1 MPRCKSKSVEQ
12 RRKLIAQ
19 YNSRQR
25 EGETPDA
32 AAKRRESNRVGMK
45 RHRSQESAETTEK
58 RRAADKSHK
67 KQCREQETAETTAKR
82 RAADKSHKKQRREQE
97 TAETTAKRR
106 AADKSHKKQRREQET
121 AETTAK
127 RRAADKSHKK
137 QRREQETAETT
148 AERRSANR
156 VGMKRHRAQESA
168 ETTAKRR
175 AADKSHK
182 KQRRE
187 QESAE
192 TTAERRAADKSHKK
206 RQRKQE
212 TAETTAKRLKTAR
225 TVIKRCRRKKQSEE
239 ATIDKCASTFF
250 SRIAEG
256 PIYACMSCCRLLY
269 RSTIR
274 EFKVENYTTNEDTE
288 KIVHCTTGTQ
298 VNGKYWVCMTCHNAL
313 KQGRVP
319 TQSWGNNLELDEVPP
334 QLKDLRPLELR
345 LISQRIP
352 FMKLVGLPR
361 GGQKAIHGSAVN
373 VPTKLQTIT
382 SLLPRLPA
390 TAEVVP
396 LKLKRR
402 LCYQGHYMYE
412 YIRPKKV
419 VDALVWLKN
428 NNPLYK
434 DITICP
440 DWEQEWEG
448 DDPDLWEAMTGRITE
463 NKDREATLSP
473 REDGPVTGN
482 DNHGEPALE
491 TERGEI
497 DLKEEEDR
505 ISFEQASQLRGLPYD
520 TMLQEERVA
529 DGECTYSLAPGE
541 NQKPCPFLTDEKF
554 EEMANPS
561 KYPFGRGGLLQE
573 RSTNITPRKYFNQR
587 LLHQDG
593 RFARDIEY
601 LLTAQYTVEAKQVRD
616 SIQISMRQT
625 RGHTFRNKTIN
636 AGLMKNSDNV
646 QAMLRTDMAFKFMRN
661 IRGSPAYWNT
671 VLLDLLAMVRQLGI
685 PTWFLTL
692 SAADMQWPEV
702 IQSIA
707 HQYGKRLT
715 AEDIKNMP
723 WEEKCSWLRY
733 NPVTAARQF
742 NHRLNV
748 FFKEFIGGK
757 ANPIGELQDFM
768 IRIEFQARGSPHAHT
783 ILWMKDAPKLN
794 VNSDKEVIAFIN
806 KHQTCAIPDE
816 EDSELRN
823 LVLSLQ
829 RHVHSATCRKGG
841 ICRFKSPHQPSKE
854 TVIARPD
861 QEELSDVKKKQKE
874 VLSKVRSV
882 MDDKNLPEDISLQN
896 LLQKADVSP
905 DAYEQALKVAKSEKI
920 ILQRHPSERNIN
932 QYNPKILTTWRANMD
947 LQFILDPYSCIMYIT
962 SYMLKSERAMSELL
976 RKVAEE
982 SRGEDLKA
990 KLTKV
995 GSAFLNNRELS
1006 AQEAAWKQTSLPL
1019 HRASRA
1025 RVFVNTAPKEKR
1037 VSMLKP
1043 QSVLQDMAD
1052 EDDNIFCTS
1061 LTDRYET
1068 RPNILKDMSLIEFA
1082 ATYKTGGQDAPDE
1095 VFDHIPEVRHSCDDQ
1110 DATCSGETDEEDS
1123 KRYPPVITLLNDM
1136 GQMRKRKRHCI
1147 VRFHKEKNEG
1157 EERYRNLL
1165 MLYYPWRNEDVDLKA
1180 HFSSFKEHYDC
1191 VKDTVHANE
1200 AKFSVHAEAIEEAY
1214 DNLQRNGPPEDAWD
1228 SIAPNVEFQ
1237 QAEQQAEGT
1246 TIENELHEEND
1257 RDNIDLAPHT
1267 KPSGH
1272 SELYM
1277 RFSTELNTTSLTS
1290 STYRSMMRSLNTA
1303 QMEVV
1308 RFHRKWCK
1316 DAIYALQHDQP
1327 VPQYT
1332 LFLSGPGGVGKS
1344 HVIKL
1349 IHHDTIRL
1357 VQRLSGHFDPDE
1369 LSVLITAFT
1378 GTAAFNI
1385 DGMTLHSALGFGGG
1399 PKKDKEYRPLG
1410 SEKLHNLRL
1419 RLGKLKLLIVDE
1431 VSMLGSDHLYHTHRR
1446 LEDICGTCDPDSRFG
1461 GVSILAV
1468 GDLFQLQPVGQR
1480 HVFDLPSDS
1489 YAKLHGSLWEENFSM
1504 MELTECVRQREDQQ
1518 FAQLLLR
1525 MRTAKCTEG
1534 DIAVLKSRIIS
1545 KTDPNY
1551 PSEVLHVFKTNKEV
1565 DDHNKE
1571 HLKKLSTQHFH
1582 IQAIDTKKDIYTG
1595 LVDVGLY
1602 KTKNDKG
1609 LRETVSLAVGARVMV
1624 TVNID
1629 VADGLV
1635 NGTLG
1640 KVVGIDNTLND
1651 VHAVLVTFDS
1661 DRVGRQA
1668 KADSQYKD
1676 SYPGA
1681 VPIKRQSLQILTG
1694 STQTVQAQRA
1704 QFPLT
1709 LAWGCTIHKVQGKTL
1724 DRIVVSMDDKSN
1736 FMPGQCYV
1744 AMSRVK
1750 TLNGLYLLGFDPKSI
1765 RCNPDV
1771 VQEMNRLR
1779 QKLSPKVP
1787 LPFATTMSGMQI
1799 RLLNIRSYLE
1809 HLDDL
1814 KVDQTVPQADVL
1826 CIVETFLKGQE
1837 PIDIVLPNAQSF
1849 RADRVG
1855 RLGGGVMAV
1864 ARKAVCPTELAIT
1877 SSELECTAITV
1888 TKSSTKVNIVTIY
1901 RPPCFPPAIFMDR
1914 LQNILPLLQNPTV
1927 ILGDFNFDLLK
1938 YPDHNILT
1946 VMNQFG
1952 FKQQVQT
1959 PTTDQGSLLD
1969 HVYINSNC
1977 SAQVNVVDTYYSDH
1991 DMVCISLNCKDH
2003 ADDTP

>member
-1 MPRCKSKSVEQ
+1 MKRH
-12 RRKLIAQ
+12 RAQ
-19 YNSRQR
+19 ES
-25 EGETPDA
+25 EETTE
-32 AAKRRESNRVGMK
+32 KRRASNRVGMK
-45 RHRSQESAETTEK
+45 RHRAQESEETTEKRRASNRVGMKRHRAQESEESTAK

-67 KQCREQETAETTAKR
+67 KRHRAQESEESTAKRRAADKSHKKRHRAQESAATTAKR
-82 RAADKSHKKQRREQE
+82 RAADKSHKK
-97 TAETTAKRR
+97 
-106 AADKSHKKQRREQET
+106 
-121 AETTAK
+121 
-127 RRAADKSHKK
+127 
-137 QRREQETAETT
+137 
-148 AERRSANR
+148 
-156 VGMKRHRAQESA
+156 RHRAQESA
-168 ETTAKRR
+168 ATTAKR
-175 AADKSHK
+175 
-182 KQRRE
+182 Q
-187 QESAE
+187 
-192 TTAERRAADKSHKK
+192 
-206 RQRKQE
+206 
-212 TAETTAKRLKTAR
+212 
-225 TVIKRCRRKKQSEE
+225 
-239 ATIDKCASTFF
+239 
-250 SRIAEG
+250 
-256 PIYACMSCCRLLY
+256 
-269 RSTIR
+269 
-274 EFKVENYTTNEDTE
+274 
-288 KIVHCTTGTQ
+288 
-298 VNGKYWVCMTCHNAL
+298 AL
-313 KQGRVP
+313 NRQGRVP

-419 VDALVWLKN
+419 VDALVWLKD

-440 DWEQEWEG
+440 DWEREWEG
-448 DDPDLWEAMTGRITE
+448 DDPDLWEAMTGRITD
-463 NKDREATLSP
+463 NRDREVTSST
-473 REDGPVTGN
+473 REDGPSTAN
-482 DNHGEPALE
+482 DHHAETALE
-491 TERGEI
+491 TERGDI
-497 DLKEEEDR
+497 DLEEEEDR
-505 ISFEQASQLRGLPYD
+505 ISFEQTSQLRGLPYD
-520 TMLQEERVA
+520 TMLQDERVA
-529 DGECTYSLAPGE
+529 DGECTYSVAPGE
-541 NQKPCPFLTDEKF
+541 HQKPCPFLTDEKF

-625 RGHTFRNKTIN
+625 RGHTFQNKTIN
-636 AGLMKNSDNV
+636 AGLMKNTDNV

-707 HQYGKRLT
+707 HQYGKTLT

-783 ILWMKDAPKLN
+783 ILWMKNAPKLN
-794 VNSDKEVIAFIN
+794 VNSDKDIIAFIN

-816 EDSELRN
+816 EQSDLRN

-841 ICRFKSPHQPSKE
+841 GCRFKFPHQPSKE

-861 QEELSDVKKKQKE
+861 QEELIDVQKKQKE

-882 MDDKNLPEDISLQN
+882 MDDKNIPEDISLQN

-932 QYNPKILTTWRANMD
+932 QYNPKILATWRANMD

-1043 QSVLQDMAD
+1043 QSVLQDMTD

-1061 LTDRYET
+1061 LTDRYES

-1082 ATYKTGGQDAPDE
+1082 ATYKTGGQDVPDE
-1095 VFDHIPEVRHSCDDQ
+1095 VFDHIPDVRHSCDDQ
-1110 DATCSGETDEEDS
+1110 DATCSGETDEEDD

-1147 VRFHKEKNEG
+1147 VRFHKEKTDG

-1165 MLYYPWRNEDVDLKA
+1165 MLYYPWRHEDVDLKA
-1180 HFSSFKEHYDC
+1180 GFSSFKDHYDS
-1191 VKDTVHANE
+1191 VKDTVHVNE
-1200 AKFSVHAEAIEEAY
+1200 AKFSVHAEVIEEAY
-1214 DNLQRNGPPEDAWD
+1214 ENLQRNGPPEDVWD
-1228 SIAPNVEFQ
+1228 SVAPNVEYQ
-1237 QAEQQAEGT
+1237 QAEQIAEGT
-1246 TIENELHEEND
+1246 TTQNDLPEEND
-1257 RDNIDLAPHT
+1257 RDNIDLAPHRNT
-1267 KPSGH
+1267 NDH
-1272 SELYM
+1272 SELYR
-1277 RFSTELNTTSLTS
+1277 RFSTDLNTTSLTS
-1290 STYRSMMRSLNTA
+1290 STYRSMMRSLNAA

-1308 RFHRKWCK
+1308 RVHRKWCK
-1316 DAIYALQHDQP
+1316 DSIYALQHDQP

-1344 HVIKL
+1344 HVIKI
-1349 IHHDTIRL
+1349 IHHETIRL
-1357 VQRLSGHFDPDE
+1357 LQRLSGHYDPDE

-1385 DGMTLHSALGFGGG
+1385 NGMTLHSALGFGGG
-1399 PKKDKEYRPLG
+1399 PKKSNEYKPVG

-1419 RLGKLKLLIVDE
+1419 RLGKLKLLIIDE
-1431 VSMLGSDHLYHTHRR
+1431 CSMLGSDHLYHTHRR

-1480 HVFDLPSDS
+1480 HVFDLPTDS
-1489 YAKLHGSLWEENFSM
+1489 YAKLHGSLWEENFTM
-1504 MELTECVRQREDQQ
+1504 MELTECVRQREDQD

-1525 MRTAKCTEG
+1525 MRTAECTED
-1534 DIAVLKSRIIS
+1534 DITVLKSRIIS
-1545 KTDPNY
+1545 KTDPHY
-1551 PSEVLHVFKTNKEV
+1551 PSEVLHVFKTNREV
-1565 DDHNKE
+1565 DDHNKD
-1571 HLKKLSTQHFH
+1571 HLQKLSTQHFH

-1595 LVDVGLY
+1595 LVDVGSY
-1602 KTKNDKG
+1602 KTSNDRG
-1609 LRETVSLAVGARVMV
+1609 LKETVSLAVGARVMV

-1629 VADGLV
+1629 VSDGLV
-1635 NGTLG
+1635 NGALG
-1640 KVVGIDNTLND
+1640 KVVGIDNTQND
-1651 VHAVLVTFDS
+1651 VHTVLVTFDS

-1668 KADSQYKD
+1668 MADSQYKD

-1681 VPIKRQSLQILTG
+1681 VPIKRQTLPILTG
-1694 STQTVQAQRA
+1694 SKQSVQAQRA

-1709 LAWGCTIHKVQGKTL
+1709 LAWGCTIHRVQGKTL

-1787 LPFATTMSGMQI
+1787 LPFVTTMS
-1799 RLLNIRSYLE
+1799 
-1809 HLDDL
+1809 
-1814 KVDQTVPQADVL
+1814 
-1826 CIVETFLKGQE
+1826 
-1837 PIDIVLPNAQSF
+1837 
-1849 RADRVG
+1849 
-1855 RLGGGVMAV
+1855 
-1864 ARKAVCPTELAIT
+1864 
-1877 SSELECTAITV
+1877 
-1888 TKSSTKVNIVTIY
+1888 
-1901 RPPCFPPAIFMDR
+1901 
-1914 LQNILPLLQNPTV
+1914 
-1927 ILGDFNFDLLK
+1927 
-1938 YPDHNILT
+1938 DHDILT
-1946 VMNQFG
+1946 VMKQFG

-1959 PTTDQGSLLD
+1959 PTTDQG
-1969 HVYINSNC
+1969 
-1977 SAQVNVVDTYYSDH
+1977 
-1991 DMVCISLNCKDH
+1991 K
-2003 ADDTP
+2003 